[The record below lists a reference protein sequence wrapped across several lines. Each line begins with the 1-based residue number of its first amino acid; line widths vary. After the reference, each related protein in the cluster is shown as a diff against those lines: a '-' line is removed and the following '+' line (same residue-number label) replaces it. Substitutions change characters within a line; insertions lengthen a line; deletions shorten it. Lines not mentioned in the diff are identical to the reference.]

1 MNQCNKK
8 DVLREILK
16 QLILKNLVSVQF
28 VLILNLINF
37 LGNADRH

>member
-16 QLILKNLVSVQF
+16 QLILENLVSVQF
-28 VLILNLINF
+28 VLI
-37 LGNADRH
+37 